1 MFAVFSIFILMIAG
15 SHSVF
20 AEKSIFSDEIES
32 FTKLGVAEVLLDQ
45 ESENTEIKNY
55 QQELNYISAKNKVMQ
70 EEIQYLIS
78 ENEDYRALL
87 IELLQ
92 SDEKTANEI
101 KNYQQELNY
110 ISAKKVVIQEEIQY
124 LIAENEEYR
133 ALIKL
138 LQSDENTE
146 IKNYQLELSY
156 ISLKNKVLQEETQS
170 LRSDNKEYRALI
182 KLLQSDE
189 NTEIKNY
196 QLELNYISVKNKV
209 MQEETQYMRD
219 ENKEYLALV
228 RLLNSDEKT
237 TYEISSVS
245 YDGIY
250 IAKNS
255 PSSFSSSLS
264 YEFADV
270 RMVASSSIQKT
281 DNAKLDKYFL
291 YVESIP
297 ASSTNIEN
305 TVLSAVKFWESHVD
319 VKFEIVDSI
328 NDANLILK
336 FVQELPGTYAGF
348 VFNGKLVKIGLG
360 DSNCNGNWHP
370 LDEQTITLVVTHEL
384 GHVMGFK
391 HSQDKNN
398 IMYTSIGYAKY
409 SQIKESHTLS
419 PGESLFIQ
427 GCTLQPEA
435 SYHYEIFTDDSGKKI
450 DYFFIPSEIEYQNF
464 LNGKQFK
471 YYSDPDCLDLNRSG
485 QIGIC
490 KNVSDNAGLLL
501 IAPITEN
508 EGQFS
513 VKVLLQ
519 EIL

>member
-15 SHSVF
+15 PHSVF

-32 FTKLGVAEVLLDQ
+32 FAKLGVAEALLDQ

-55 QQELNYISAKNKVMQ
+55 LLDLNYISAKNKVMQ

-92 SDEKTANEI
+92 SDEKTTNEI
-101 KNYQQELNY
+101 KNHQLELNY
-110 ISAKKVVIQEEIQY
+110 ISAKKEVIQEEIQY

-146 IKNYQLELSY
+146 IKNY
-156 ISLKNKVLQEETQS
+156 
-170 LRSDNKEYRALI
+170 
-182 KLLQSDE
+182 LLD
-189 NTEIKNY
+189 
-196 QLELNYISVKNKV
+196 LNYISVKNKV
-209 MQEETQYMRD
+209 MQEEIQYMRD
-219 ENKEYLALV
+219 ENKEYLAFV

-250 IAKNS
+250 TAKNN

-264 YEFADV
+264 YEFADA

-281 DNAKLDKYFL
+281 DNPKLDKYFL